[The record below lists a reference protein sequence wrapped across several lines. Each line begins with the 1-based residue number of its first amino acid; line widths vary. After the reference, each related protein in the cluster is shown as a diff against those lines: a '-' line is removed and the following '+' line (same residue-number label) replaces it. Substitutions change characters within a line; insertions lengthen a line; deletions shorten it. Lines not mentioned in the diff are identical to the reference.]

1 MRGLECVTCKMAASY
16 GSGGQSP
23 PVLGRPVE
31 RVLEE
36 AQFTGDVNLSGR
48 KLKDY
53 PKICSKYEL
62 VDTIHTGKQFS
73 EECFL

>member
-1 MRGLECVTCKMAASY
+1 MAASY

-23 PVLGRPVE
+23 PVIGRPVE
-31 RVLEE
+31 RVFEE
-36 AQFTGDVNLSGR
+36 AQFTGEINLSGR

-62 VDTIHTGKQFS
+62 ADTIQTGK
-73 EECFL
+73 FLSFPFISPALILILR